1 MAPII
6 IQLSTAYPENIGTEE
21 IAGIRGWTLEPENL
35 RGDVNGVSVAQPERA
50 RFNIYETGNTQYS
63 DYVLLET
70 QFRFVEDGGPLCM
83 GAGSGT
89 EGEWLSSDKSG
100 NVVNSY
106 WKIVKYNTE
115 VAIKEGLYEAIQ
127 AATAFLGNQN
137 VKPGNNPGEYTPEI
151 YNALKAKLEEANG
164 VYENSTS
171 QEEVNKVQ
179 KELEDA
185 LALCRYSINVI
196 QPVEGG
202 YYGITFEQIIR

>member
-1 MAPII
+1 
-6 IQLSTAYPENIGTEE
+6 
-21 IAGIRGWTLEPENL
+21 
-35 RGDVNGVSVAQPERA
+35 
-50 RFNIYETGNTQYS
+50 
-63 DYVLLET
+63 
-70 QFRFVEDGGPLCM
+70 M

-202 YYGITFEQIIR
+202 YYGITFEQDYTMIDKDAVVSLGYD